1 MDKQDEILKM
11 MDDDAAAKQ
20 EPAAK
25 PTAAVPD
32 AAVMDLTPAAIVN
45 PTDLDKKPHKK
56 GKTAEEKTNAV
67 VGDADAAEKKRR
79 RRQREEEA
87 KEQEETMRIV
97 LGNDGDGEDDE
108 DGEEPVLPRKKSSS
122 SDSKKPKPK
131 PKVKKTPAEE
141 TKKAQK
147 KKPASEDKDK
157 KKPKKP
163 PTEVEPAEAMRRQP
177 GHAMIK
183 AEYDRLTRAL
193 DALVRKRVQR
203 EESNGGM
210 APTSV
215 CGILINNLV
224 DFYEQD
230 VLVPFERK
238 FARYMN

>member
-20 EPAAK
+20 EPAPK
-25 PTAAVPD
+25 PAAAVPD
-32 AAVMDLTPAAIVN
+32 AAAMDLTPAAIVN

-56 GKTAEEKTNAV
+56 SKSAEERTNAV

-97 LGNDGDGEDDE
+97 LGNDGDGDGEDDDE
-108 DGEEPVLPRKKSSS
+108 DEEEPALPRKKSSS
-122 SDSKKPKPK
+122 SKPKTK

-147 KKPASEDKDK
+147 KKPEDKDK
-157 KKPKKP
+157 KKPKKH
-163 PTEVEPAEAMRRQP
+163 PTEVEPAEAIRRQP